1 MHFFSLILVVPV
13 VVPVVIV
20 VPVVDV
26 VVFLFLFSSSFSTP
40 TAIQLQCVHFLNP
53 AASRELPIFD
63 FNEHRAMRE
72 CEALR
77 WAGK

>member
-26 VVFLFLFSSSFSTP
+26 VVFLFLFSSSFSTVSFFLLVVSRGSP
-40 TAIQLQCVHFLNP
+40 SSQL
-53 AASRELPIFD
+53 R
-63 FNEHRAMRE
+63 FNCSA
-72 CEALR
+72 CTF
-77 WAGK
+77 